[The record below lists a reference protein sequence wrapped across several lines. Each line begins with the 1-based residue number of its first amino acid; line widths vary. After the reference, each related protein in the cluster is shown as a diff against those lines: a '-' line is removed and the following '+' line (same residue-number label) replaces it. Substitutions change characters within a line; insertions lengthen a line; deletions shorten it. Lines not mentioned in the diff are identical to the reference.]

1 MLNNTRMMLAAIA
14 YLAAMIPANAETI
27 TLPPLMTGNFNI
39 TNVDMNND
47 GNADIVYTS
56 TYNTNIGIL
65 LSNGDGTFTN
75 TSIPGDY
82 RSYNIEVIDLNKDGL
97 LDIVTTNISYNYVNV
112 FWNTGTPNYTKNTYA
127 VGNMPT
133 SLAVADLNN
142 DGYPEIMAS
151 NAVSRSISILT
162 NTSSTTIKRFTT
174 GPVLDGA
181 VNDFTTSDIN
191 KDGFMDIV
199 SVQGG
204 VMTIWTNNGNLTFM
218 NNVVTLSYSP
228 AVRIDNFGDNFA
240 VVYTNVGANVSKID
254 VMNYTGEVFDTYV
267 SPALIMFN
275 NVFDINND
283 NLLDLVVTNSD
294 NTIDV
299 VENSVNGF
307 GTGTQYAIEGVTIPG
322 STTVVDFDND
332 GSYEVITTNTDTPLF
347 GVVRPTFVVAAP
359 EPVIVPET
367 IVPEEVVVPE
377 PVIVPEVVN
386 PVVIVPPTVE
396 TPVVTVTNV
405 VPVVEVP
412 KVIQPVVTTPKCKK
426 DNKHDDDDKVKKS
439 HDNDKKDK
447 KCHDKDHDDN
457 GSKNNND
464 SKDRDGHKNH
474 H

>member
-47 GNADIVYTS
+47 GNTDIVYTS

-112 FWNTGTPNYTKNTYA
+112 FWNTGTPNYIKNTYA

-142 DGYPEIMAS
+142 DGYPEIMTS

-162 NTSSTTIKRFTT
+162 NTSSATIKRFTA
-174 GPVLDGA
+174 GQVLDGA

-191 KDGFMDIV
+191 KDGFMDII

-240 VVYTNVGANVSKID
+240 IVYTNVGANASKID
-254 VMNYTGEVFDTYV
+254 VVNYTGEVLDTYV
-267 SPALIMFN
+267 SSALIMFN
-275 NVFDINND
+275 NVFDINHD
-283 NLLDLVVTNSD
+283 NLLDLVITNSD

-307 GTGTQYAIEGVTIPG
+307 GTSTQYAIEGVTIPG
-322 STTVVDFDND
+322 STTIVDFDND

-359 EPVIVPET
+359 EPVIVPEV
-367 IVPEEVVVPE
+367 IVPVE
-377 PVIVPEVVN
+377 PVIVPEVIVPVE
-386 PVVIVPPTVE
+386 PVVVIPPTVD
-396 TPVVTVTNV
+396 TPITTITNV
-405 VPVVEVP
+405 VPEVVVP
-412 KVIQPVVTTPKCKK
+412 KEIIAPKVCDKH
-426 DNKHDDDDKVKKS
+426 NKHENKD
-439 HDNDKKDK
+439 HDIHDKKDK
-447 KCHDKDHDDN
+447 KDKKDHDDN

-464 SKDRDGHKNH
+464 SKDRDGRKDH